1 MGSATQTP
9 DPEAEA
15 ARSNQERVDYL
26 IECFKLAKQELLLR
40 FEYRERWLQ
49 FQLLA
54 QVVLIGLSLGVEI
67 AGVKG
72 AATPSVIVLSPAI
85 SAIFICLYFVDDS
98 IITYIGNYLAAVTA
112 AEATLRSGS
121 LAILNWDS
129 SLQVKKYVEQALVMK
144 YVAQLIAFAIVPLG
158 LFLWRVSTFS
168 SWGIAALA
176 EAAWNAVFL
185 AFIVYV
191 TILSLVRRRSAFLR
205 DPQPI
210 LSHAMPSGIQP

>member
-1 MGSATQTP
+1 MGSAAQTP

-15 ARSNQERVDYL
+15 ARSDQERVDYL

-72 AATPSVIVLSPAI
+72 TATPSVIVLSPAI

-112 AEATLRSGS
+112 AEARLRSGR

-129 SLQVKKYVEQALVMK
+129 SLQVKKYVEQALIMK
-144 YVAQLIAFAIVPLG
+144 YVAQFIAFAIIPLG
-158 LFLWRVSTFS
+158 LFLWRVTTFS

-176 EAAWNAVFL
+176 EVAWNAVFL
-185 AFIVYV
+185 AFIGYV
-191 TILSLVRRRSAFLR
+191 TILSLMRRRSAFLR
-205 DPQPI
+205 DPQSI
-210 LSHAMPSGIQP
+210 ISDAMPSDMQP